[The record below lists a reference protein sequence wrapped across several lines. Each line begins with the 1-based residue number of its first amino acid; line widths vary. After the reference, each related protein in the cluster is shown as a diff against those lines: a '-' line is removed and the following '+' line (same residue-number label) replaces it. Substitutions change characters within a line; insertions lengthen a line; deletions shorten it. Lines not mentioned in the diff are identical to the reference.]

1 MTTTSG
7 EPKRLR
13 KGGGGYRLMSYRPR
27 VKKLA
32 PLFVLVTAA
41 ACAGGDGPNVEAD
54 LEKRGFEIVSC
65 DEVGDGRFICQ
76 LEGRRRVQAFVHEG
90 KVLVLKPV

>member
-1 MTTTSG
+1 
-7 EPKRLR
+7 
-13 KGGGGYRLMSYRPR
+13 MSYRLR

-41 ACAGGDGPNVEAD
+41 ACAGGDGPKVEAD

-65 DEVGDGRFICQ
+65 DEVGGGRFICQ
-76 LEGRRRVQAFVHEG
+76 LESGRQVQAILHEG